1 MSDARKE
8 ILRLVADGK
17 ITPEEG
23 DRLLRALE
31 GPSAGTGQETPDAAG
46 EAQAGR
52 GGRLADGIAQ
62 VIEEVGETVRRAM
75 EDALG
80 TAQRAF
86 DEHRATTE
94 SVEIRDGRFSAP
106 PGARLKVQQAIRLS
120 FGGGSK
126 GGNVILRA
134 APDDVVRVI
143 RGEAVEAH
151 RNGADYVLTWAKG
164 NLELEVPRSLSGL
177 DVRCMGGDLEVAD
190 FIGPMSLETMGGELR
205 VQSPRAPFKFR
216 TLGGKVRVVDC
227 DLRDGTATINSTGG
241 DVFVQFAPD
250 ASVTVRASSL
260 GGTFDFPPGTK
271 REEQGRTLRRA
282 SCAIGQGAAEIRI
295 DTLGGDVRIRRE

>member
-1 MSDARKE
+1 MSEARKE
-8 ILRLVADGK
+8 ILRLVAEGR

-23 DRLLRALE
+23 DRLLAGLDDK
-31 GPSAGTGQETPDAAG
+31 SAGTGRDTFGGAG

-52 GGRLADGIAQ
+52 GGRLGEGLAQ
-62 VIEEVGETVRRAM
+62 MIEEVGETVRRAM

-94 SVEIRDGRFSAP
+94 SVEIRDGQFSTP
-106 PGARLKVQQAIRLS
+106 PGARLKVQQALRLS

-134 APDDVVRVI
+134 ASDDVVRVI

-151 RNGADYVLTWAKG
+151 RNGTDFVLTWAKG
-164 NLELEVPRSLSGL
+164 NLEIEVPHRLVGL
-177 DVRCMGGDLEVAD
+177 DVRCMGGDLEVVD
-190 FIGPMSLETMGGELR
+190 FPGPMSLETMGGELR
-205 VQSPRAPFKFR
+205 VQAPRAPFKFR
-216 TLGGKVRVVDC
+216 TLGGRVRIVEC
-227 DLRDGTATINSTGG
+227 GLREGTASINSTGG
-241 DVFVQFAPD
+241 DVSVQFALG

-260 GGTFDFPPGTK
+260 GGTFDFPPGTL

-282 SCAIGQGAAEIRI
+282 SCTIGQGAAEIRI
-295 DTLGGDVRIRRE
+295 DTLGGDVRVREL

>member
-1 MSDARKE
+1 MSEARKE

-23 DRLLRALE
+23 DRLLTALE
-31 GPSAGTGQETPDAAG
+31 GEAKGPQQETADAVSDG
-46 EAQAGR
+46 PSSK

-75 EDALG
+75 EDAFG

-94 SVEIRDGRFSAP
+94 SVVIRDGRFALP

-126 GGNVILRA
+126 GGNVIMRA
-134 APDDVVRVI
+134 STDEGVRVV

-151 RNGADYVLTWAKG
+151 RNGSDFVLTWAKG
-164 NLELEVPRSLSGL
+164 NLEIEVPTNLTGL
-177 DVRCMGGDLEVAD
+177 DVRCMGGDLEVLDLA
-190 FIGPMSLETMGGELR
+190 GPMSLETMGGELR
-205 VQSPRAPFKFR
+205 VQSPKAPFKFR
-216 TLGGKVRVVDC
+216 TLGGTVRVVDC
-227 DLRDGTATINSTGG
+227 DLREGSATINSTGG
-241 DVFVQFAPD
+241 DVFVQFALG

-260 GGTFDFPPGTK
+260 GGSFDFPPDTT
-271 REEQGRTLRRA
+271 REEQGRPMRRA
-282 SCAIGQGAAEIRI
+282 SCTIGDGAAELRI
-295 DTLGGDVRIRRE
+295 DTLGGDVRIRQP